1 MSPTRCLVL
10 TLLLAGAATFL
21 PATAAA
27 QQPTVEMVPVD
38 TVQVLSGAD
47 SPCPFD
53 ITFTGTGTITRTTYY
68 DNNGKPIRQSIHG
81 ALTHTLFSAWHTLVS
96 NGPAPVHIDLAGG
109 QMIDTGMEFAFHLHG
124 DGIVLAQAGRLTL
137 AADGSQLD
145 FVGMSVLNTETL
157 CAALAP

>member
-27 QQPTVEMVPVD
+27 RQPTVRWCRSTP
-38 TVQVLSGAD
+38 SRCSRAW
-47 SPCPFD
+47 
-53 ITFTGTGTITRTTYY
+53 
-68 DNNGKPIRQSIHG
+68 

-96 NGPAPVHIDLAGG
+96 TGPAPVHIDLVGG
-109 QMIDTGMEFAFHLHG
+109 QMIDTGMEFAFHLRG
-124 DGIVLAQAGRLTL
+124 DGIALAQAGRLSL

-145 FVGMSVLNTETL
+145 FVGMSVLNTDVL

>member
-1 MSPTRCLVL
+1 MSPTRRLVL

-68 DNNGKPIRQSIHG
+68 DNNGTPIRQSIHG
-81 ALTHTLFSAWHTLVS
+81 ALTHTLFSAWHALVS
-96 NGPAPVHIDLAGG
+96 IGPAPVHIDLVGG
-109 QMIDTGMEFAFHLHG
+109 QMIDTGMEFVFHLRG

-145 FVGMSVLNTETL
+145 FVGMSVLNTDAL